1 MRARISLLRLLIM
14 VLLTAVLIE
23 LTLYN
28 KNNVVAQEVS
38 PPMAIDLDTVEWGPP
53 GGGNGTPLGLRTAR
67 MGVDPVSGG
76 GAFFA
81 MVSAGPQ
88 LPTHLPPN
96 DEDVGGGKGGG
107 SQMRGGT

>member
-38 PPMAIDLDTVEWGPP
+38 QPIAIDLDAVEWGPP
-53 GGGNGTPLGLRTAR
+53 GGGNGKP
-67 MGVDPVSGG
+67 
-76 GAFFA
+76 
-81 MVSAGPQ
+81 
-88 LPTHLPPN
+88 
-96 DEDVGGGKGGG
+96 
-107 SQMRGGT
+107 